1 MREILWNI
9 SQGNHDEKLCK
20 ENCERNGEQFNDN
33 HIPYH
38 CKYSLERNSYHY
50 PFGTASSCYAAP
62 MLPGLAALLS
72 TKITALLQK
81 ISSNRNPSPNHQN
94 RWNRNKVEEQE
105 LVKFDLKV
113 AQFKA
118 MEIEV
123 VEGRRAIE
131 DLEQLRIEIDN
142 M

>member
-1 MREILWNI
+1 MRDILWNI
-9 SQGNHDEKLCK
+9 SQGNHDEELCK
-20 ENCERNGEQFNDN
+20 ENCERNGEHFNDN

-38 CKYSLERNSYHY
+38 CQYSLERNSYHL
-50 PFGTASSCYAAP
+50 PFRRFFKRYK
-62 MLPGLAALLS
+62 LS
-72 TKITALLQK
+72 KKIKALLQK
-81 ISSNRNPSPNHQN
+81 KSSNRNPSSNHQN

-131 DLEQLRIEIDN
+131 DLEQLRFEIDN